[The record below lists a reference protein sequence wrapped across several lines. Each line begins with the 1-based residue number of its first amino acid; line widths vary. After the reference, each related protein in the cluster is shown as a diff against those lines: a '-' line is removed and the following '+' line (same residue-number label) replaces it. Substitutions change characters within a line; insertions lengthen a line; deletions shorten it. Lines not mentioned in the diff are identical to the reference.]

1 MWKDI
6 FLQKYHETIN
16 LTDRFSQRHRS
27 SKIFPDLLIWGRDGK
42 SLNCHMIH
50 RKLLYNSSLNCKPT
64 GRVIV
69 LDNCHNH
76 SNHNVSHFV
85 AYMGR
90 HFLQRYK
97 FNLSILLI
105 IITCKK
111 LDSRYNLLVFELPG
125 QYCSSLLSPQSSS
138 PSHCQ
143 LTLRHFPLLH
153 LNSKLSHPEENIA
166 YVNTVYMK

>member
-76 SNHNVSHFV
+76 SNHNVSNFV
-85 AYMGR
+85 ADMR
-90 HFLQRYK
+90 WHSLQGQK
-97 FNLSILLI
+97 FNVRILLVT
-105 IITCKK
+105 ITCKK
-111 LDSRYNLLVFELPG
+111 GSKQCINVLVTIVITWMHMLKDFGDLLG
-125 QYCSSLLSPQSSS
+125 RGWRCG
-138 PSHCQ
+138 
-143 LTLRHFPLLH
+143 
-153 LNSKLSHPEENIA
+153 
-166 YVNTVYMK
+166 